1 MIQDGIV
8 MGILDQALSEHLH
21 LDPAL
26 MQQKAKIMIEQWEP
40 LDE

>member
-1 MIQDGIV
+1 MR
-8 MGILDQALSEHLH
+8 ILDQALSEHLH

-26 MQQKAKIMIEQWEP
+26 MQQKAKIVTDQWEA

>member
-8 MGILDQALSEHLH
+8 MGNLDKALSEHLH
-21 LDPAL
+21 LDSAL
-26 MQQKAKIMIEQWEP
+26 MQQKAKIMTEQWQP